1 MKRCELVLQYSHR
14 SATCIVCS
22 TGSIKIGC

>member
-1 MKRCELVLQYSHR
+1 MKRCEPFDKLWH

-22 TGSIKIGC
+22 TGSMSKQNR